1 MASLRRS
8 HHVSCAHTPVAYNKT
23 SLEFIE
29 TPVFTRQILQLM
41 SDDEYAAMQQ
51 ELLDDPQ
58 RGALIKAGGGI
69 RKMRFGLEGQGKSGG
84 VRVIYYWL
92 KDDGQIYMLLVY
104 PKSEKDNLTDR
115 ETAILRELVKE
126 LCHG

>member
-1 MASLRRS
+1 MF
-8 HHVSCAHTPVAYNKT
+8 CKGPPVAYNMT

-41 SDDEYAAMQQ
+41 SDDEYTSLQQ
-51 ELLDDPQ
+51 ELLDNPEK
-58 RGALIKAGGGI
+58 GALIKAGGGI

-92 KDDGQIYMLLVY
+92 KDDGQIYMLVVY
-104 PKSEKDNLTDR
+104 PKSAKDNLTDR
-115 ETAILRELVKE
+115 ETAILRDLVKE

>member
-1 MASLRRS
+1 MNA
-8 HHVSCAHTPVAYNKT
+8 
-23 SLEFIE
+23 LEFIE
-29 TPVFTRQILQLM
+29 TPVFTRQIVQLM
-41 SDDEYAAMQQ
+41 SDDEYAAMQR

-69 RKMRFGLEGQGKSGG
+69 RKMRFGLDGQGKSGG
-84 VRVIYYWL
+84 VSVIYYWL
-92 KDDGQIYMLLVY
+92 KEDGQIFMLLVY